1 MKYQYIYLFLLYNI
15 ITIFPFSTNINKYI
29 KISFTDKDSVPIIR
43 AQLKNKVFLSI
54 LDNNLGFNYVSTK
67 NFNLTDIKFNFNND
81 KINIKDKT
89 YDAYFYIGDIAI
101 FDDNNYIHLDHF
113 NSFIIDDKYIIS
125 SITISYLLQ
134 GLKEESFINKK
145 NFYLDINN
153 KKLYLGELPLES
165 EEYSKIYYNDKLI
178 HSSFISNKTKGV
190 FKQKLSN
197 LYLDDNSILLN
208 EFASF
213 SINEYY
219 TMVPFSLLN
228 DIIENKNIQ
237 KLDCILHLIDVRGIY
252 AIKCPK
258 NNIYKMPNLY
268 FVFDNNYTFNI
279 PFDLLFED
287 YDDNYKI
294 SLFRNKLKY
303 NMNENNNN
311 ENKNQE
317 ELIIGYSIIKLFNYT
332 IFSYDE
338 RKVTF
343 YSDKFISNN
352 PPKFLNKII
361 IFLLYFLFGLLLI
374 ATPYLIYLKLKMKNI
389 ISNYKYTNIFS

>member
-1 MKYQYIYLFLLYNI
+1 M
-15 ITIFPFSTNINKYI
+15 
-29 KISFTDKDSVPIIR
+29 
-43 AQLKNKVFLSI
+43 
-54 LDNNLGFNYVSTK
+54 
-67 NFNLTDIKFNFNND
+67 
-81 KINIKDKT
+81 
-89 YDAYFYIGDIAI
+89 
-101 FDDNNYIHLDHF
+101 
-113 NSFIIDDKYIIS
+113 
-125 SITISYLLQ
+125 LQ

-294 SLFRNKLKY
+294 SLFRNKLK
-303 NMNENNNN
+303 
-311 ENKNQE
+311 
-317 ELIIGYSIIKLFNYT
+317 
-332 IFSYDE
+332 
-338 RKVTF
+338 
-343 YSDKFISNN
+343 
-352 PPKFLNKII
+352 
-361 IFLLYFLFGLLLI
+361 
-374 ATPYLIYLKLKMKNI
+374 
-389 ISNYKYTNIFS
+389 